1 MTALAA
7 RTQRP
12 GGPVAGH
19 GPAGLTGTAALISLA
34 LRRDRII
41 LPVWLYVFAGSIA
54 STGYSFRHLY
64 TRLPERLALIASVR
78 GDASV
83 LALSGPVFGDS
94 AGSLVAWK
102 VLVFAAGAAG
112 LMGIFT
118 VVRHTRDDEEQ
129 GRLELVGATAVG
141 RQAPLAAALV
151 VAFGSCLVL
160 IPLIAAVQVILGYP
174 VAGSLALGAA
184 VGLSGCV
191 FAAIAAVCAQL
202 TVSART
208 ARGMAI
214 GVLGVAF
221 LLRAVGDAASG
232 TSWLRWASPLGWAEQ
247 MQVYASPRW
256 MVGALFVVATAV
268 VAGGAAR
275 LATRRDLGAGLLPV
289 RPGRAEAAGWLRSPL
304 ALAWRLQRGA
314 LLGWA
319 IGFVLA
325 GAVLGSAASGIGA
338 VLNTS
343 PQARQIFIRLG
354 GHSGL
359 VDAYLAAVIGMLG
372 VASAAYAVAAVLRLH
387 GEETERRAEPVLATP
402 VGRVRWAG
410 SHLLVAAARQRGAAP
425 GGWPGHGAGGR
436 ADLGRPGH
444 PAAPAGRRGAGAGP
458 GRLGDGGPGGGPV
471 RPGAQDRGGGG
482 VDRARPGRA
491 HHPARPVDQAGPG
504 RAGHLPVQPCAE
516 AARGAGHG
524 GAAGLA
530 GGGGGGAGRGGAGCF
545 PPSGSHVRGGVRA
558 VGAGWPWPR
567 LDPPGAAGAGV
578 LSSVRRIGYA
588 CAHGTHAAC
597 AHGPDAA

>member
-1 MTALAA
+1 M
-7 RTQRP
+7 
-12 GGPVAGH
+12 
-19 GPAGLTGTAALISLA
+19 
-34 LRRDRII
+34 
-41 LPVWLYVFAGSIA
+41 
-54 STGYSFRHLY
+54 
-64 TRLPERLALIASVR
+64 
-78 GDASV
+78 
-83 LALSGPVFGDS
+83 
-94 AGSLVAWK
+94 
-102 VLVFAAGAAG
+102 
-112 LMGIFT
+112 
-118 VVRHTRDDEEQ
+118 
-129 GRLELVGATAVG
+129 
-141 RQAPLAAALV
+141 

-174 VAGSLALGAA
+174 LAGSLALGAA

-247 MQVYASPRW
+247 MQVYASPGGWSARCSW
-256 MVGALFVVATAV
+256 WPPPC

-275 LATRRDLGAGLLPV
+275 LASRRDLGAGLLPV
-289 RPGRAEAAGWLRSPL
+289 RPGRPEAAGWLRSPL

-359 VDAYLAAVIGMLG
+359 VDAYLASGDRDAGGRLG
-372 VASAAYAVAAVLRLH
+372 RAYAVAAVLRLH

-410 SHLLVAAARQRGAAP
+410 SQLLVAAGGSAGCSWRVAVATALGDGLTSGGLAAQLP
-425 GGWPGHGAGGR
+425 R
-436 ADLGRPGH
+436 L
-444 PAAPAGRRGAGAGP
+444 AGAGLAQVP
-458 GRLGDGGPGGGPV
+458 AAWVMGGLARGPV
-471 RPGAQDRGGGG
+471 RPGAQGHGGGR
-482 VDRARPGRA
+482 VDCARPGRA

-504 RAGHLPVQPCAE
+504 RAGHLPVQPRPE

-530 GGGGGGAGRGGAGCF
+530 GGRGGGAGRGGLVAF
-545 PPSGSHVRGGVRA
+545 
-558 VGAGWPWPR
+558 
-567 LDPPGAAGAGV
+567 
-578 LSSVRRIGYA
+578 RRR
-588 CAHGTHAAC
+588 
-597 AHGPDAA
+597 DLM

>member
-1 MTALAA
+1 MTVLAP
-7 RTQRP
+7 RTRRP
-12 GGPVAGH
+12 GGPAAGR

-41 LPVWLYVFAGSIA
+41 LPVWLYVFVGSIA

-83 LALSGPVFGDS
+83 LALSGPVFGTS
-94 AGSLVAWK
+94 QGSLVAWK

-141 RQAPLAAALV
+141 RQAPLAAALA

-160 IPLIAAVQVILGYP
+160 IPLLAAVQVILGYP
-174 VAGSLALGAA
+174 LAGSLALGAA
-184 VGLSGCV
+184 VGLCGCV
-191 FAAIAAVCAQL
+191 FSAIAAVCAQL

-214 GVLGVAF
+214 GLLGAAF

-232 TSWLRWASPLGWAEQ
+232 ASWLRWASPLGWAEQ

-256 MVGALFVVATAV
+256 VVGALFVVAAAV
-268 VAGGAAR
+268 LTGGAAR
-275 LATRRDLGAGLLPV
+275 LATHRDLGAGLLPV
-289 RPGRAEAAGWLRSPL
+289 RPGRPEAARWLRSPL

-314 LLGWA
+314 LLGWL

-325 GAVLGSAASGIGA
+325 GAVLGSAAGGIGA

-343 PQARQIFIRLG
+343 AQARQIFIRLG

-387 GEETERRAEPVLATP
+387 AEEAERRAEPVLATP

-410 SHLLVAAARQRGAAP
+410 SHLLVAA
-425 GGWPGHGAGGR
+425 GGSAGLLLAGGL
-436 ADLGRPGH
+436 ATALGDGLTSGGL
-444 PAAPAGRRGAGAGP
+444 AAQLPRLAGAGLAQIP
-458 GRLGDGGPGGGPV
+458 AAWVMGGLTAALFGLVPRMAVAGAWTALGLVALITLLGPSIRLAQGVLDISPFSHVPKL
-471 RPGAQDRGGGG
+471 PGA
-482 VDRARPGRA
+482 
-491 HHPARPVDQAGPG
+491 PVMVGP
-504 RAGHLPVQPCAE
+504 LVWL
-516 AARGAGHG
+516 GAV
-524 GAAGLA
+524 AVGLA
-530 GGGGGGAGRGGAGCF
+530 L
-545 PPSGSHVRGGVRA
+545 
-558 VGAGWPWPR
+558 VGLVGF
-567 LDPPGAAGAGV
+567 
-578 LSSVRRIGYA
+578 RRR
-588 CAHGTHAAC
+588 
-597 AHGPDAA
+597 DLM

>member
-1 MTALAA
+1 
-7 RTQRP
+7 
-12 GGPVAGH
+12 
-19 GPAGLTGTAALISLA
+19 
-34 LRRDRII
+34 
-41 LPVWLYVFAGSIA
+41 
-54 STGYSFRHLY
+54 
-64 TRLPERLALIASVR
+64 
-78 GDASV
+78 
-83 LALSGPVFGDS
+83 
-94 AGSLVAWK
+94 
-102 VLVFAAGAAG
+102 
-112 LMGIFT
+112 MGIFT

-160 IPLIAAVQVILGYP
+160 VPLIAVVQVILGYP

-214 GVLGVAF
+214 GALGVAF

-256 MVGALFVVATAV
+256 LVGALFVVATAV

-289 RPGRAEAAGWLRSPL
+289 RPGRPEAARWLRSPL

-319 IGFVLA
+319 IGVVLA

-343 PQARQIFIRLG
+343 AQARQIFIRLG

-387 GEETERRAEPVLATP
+387 SEETERRAEPVLAT
-402 VGRVRWAG
+402 VAGRVRWAG
-410 SHLLVAAARQRGAAP
+410 GHVLVAAAGSV
-425 GGWPGHGAGGR
+425 GLLLAGGV
-436 ADLGRPGH
+436 ATALGDGLTSGGLATQLPRL
-444 PAAPAGRRGAGAGP
+444 AGAGLAQVP
-458 GRLGDGGPGGGPV
+458 AVWVMGGLAVALFGLVPRAAVAGAWTALGLVALITLLGPSIRLAQGVLDISPFSHVPKL
-471 RPGAQDRGGGG
+471 PGAPVTLAPLAWLVG
-482 VDRARPGRA
+482 VAVVLA
-491 HHPARPVDQAGPG
+491 VT
-504 RAGHLPVQPCAE
+504 
-516 AARGAGHG
+516 
-524 GAAGLA
+524 GLVA
-530 GGGGGGAGRGGAGCF
+530 F
-545 PPSGSHVRGGVRA
+545 
-558 VGAGWPWPR
+558 
-567 LDPPGAAGAGV
+567 
-578 LSSVRRIGYA
+578 RRR
-588 CAHGTHAAC
+588 
-597 AHGPDAA
+597 DLL